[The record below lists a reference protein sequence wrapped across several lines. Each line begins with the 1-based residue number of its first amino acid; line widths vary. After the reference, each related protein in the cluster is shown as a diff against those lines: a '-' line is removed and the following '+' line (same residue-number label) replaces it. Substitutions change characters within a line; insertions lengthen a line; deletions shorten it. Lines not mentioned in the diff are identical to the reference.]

1 MNNWI
6 ILDSGSTVNQFSN
19 PNIVQNIKEVD
30 EEINPSTNAGV
41 KINNQKAEVPQNL
54 EVYYDKEE
62 ITNILPLKDMIKK
75 HQVKFDSNEE
85 DVFKILLQNKTIK

>member
-1 MNNWI
+1 M
-6 ILDSGSTVNQFSN
+6 
-19 PNIVQNIKEVD
+19 
-30 EEINPSTNAGV
+30 
-41 KINNQKAEVPQNL
+41 PQNL

-62 ITNILPLKDMIKK
+62 ITNMLPLKDMIKK